1 MRVIWLRHFFPLLL
15 KMMVWQQEP
24 FAGKGGPLAVIHK
37 KGNHLVASN
46 YRGIMLLPTF
56 TKRVHALLRTQLMQL
71 LERQRPPGQLGGF
84 SHQQVMYGSQSLQ
97 VFGRIMDT
105 LKLTSA
111 VLFLDLATAFH
122 RLVRE
127 WVSGVHVPAD
137 LLAVFQALE
146 QEGLDVA
153 EMCERIHMPSLLETP
168 GAHLPS

>member
-1 MRVIWLRHFFPLLL
+1 MQLEDVLRQTKPHKATGHDSLPSVLFRNHACDLAEAFFPLLL

-97 VFGRIMDT
+97 VF
-105 LKLTSA
+105 
-111 VLFLDLATAFH
+111 
-122 RLVRE
+122 
-127 WVSGVHVPAD
+127 
-137 LLAVFQALE
+137 
-146 QEGLDVA
+146 
-153 EMCERIHMPSLLETP
+153 
-168 GAHLPS
+168 